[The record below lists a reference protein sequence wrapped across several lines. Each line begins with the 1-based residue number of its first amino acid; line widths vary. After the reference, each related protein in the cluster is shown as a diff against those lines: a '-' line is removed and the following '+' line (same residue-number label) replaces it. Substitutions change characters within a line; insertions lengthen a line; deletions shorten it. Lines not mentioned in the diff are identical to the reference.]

1 MDGTED
7 DEMYWVEESD
17 PSEDTG
23 NADIE
28 ESDTSD
34 VDSDKEF
41 LAFCDA

>member
-1 MDGTED
+1 MDGSED
-7 DEMYWVEESD
+7 GEIYQDEESD